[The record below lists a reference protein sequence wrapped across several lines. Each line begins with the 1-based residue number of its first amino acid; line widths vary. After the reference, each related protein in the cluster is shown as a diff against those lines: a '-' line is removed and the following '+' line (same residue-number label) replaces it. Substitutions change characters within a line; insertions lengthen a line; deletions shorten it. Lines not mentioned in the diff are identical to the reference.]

1 MRLRDKRVLKK
12 RSPYGELSVWL
23 FVVSVALFGVG
34 VWQAAASA
42 ETPLWAVVLTA
53 LVFPLGLWGIAS
65 ALISR
70 LARHEASKVL
80 WRVGLAL
87 NILSVAG
94 VTWLYIRGL

>member
-1 MRLRDKRVLKK
+1 MRRRDKRVLKK

-23 FVVSVALFGVG
+23 FVIQLILFGVG

-42 ETPLWAVVLTA
+42 EIPFWA
-53 LVFPLGLWGIAS
+53 LVLVALCFPLALWGIAS

-80 WRVGLAL
+80 WKVGLAL
-87 NILSVAG
+87 NVLSAAG
-94 VTWLYIRGL
+94 VLWLYIRGI